1 MTPRRQTGIA
11 LITAVITAALV
22 AALAAWIAWRQQL
35 WFFQLENQLDQGQA
49 RVIAYSGVQ
58 LARFTLRDDARNNQ
72 VDHLGEPWNVP
83 IPAIP
88 VEQGKVGGRLL
99 EQQGRFNLN
108 NLVSNGLANENEVAA
123 CRRLFE
129 LVGVSPQHV
138 DALVDWL
145 DADGEARP
153 GGAEDAVYLALPQ
166 PYRAANQPLT
176 DLASLV
182 RIQGFDAGTIE
193 RITPF
198 VAVLPPQT
206 PINVNFASPE
216 VIAAV
221 VPALTLAEGQA
232 VVSRRAGHHFGS
244 VAEFVAALPE
254 RARGQLRFE
263 ALTVQSRYFISEVD
277 AQFGRVTV
285 RYAALL
291 ERNGPDFPK
300 LIWMRRR

>member
-1 MTPRRQTGIA
+1 MRRKQAGIA

-49 RVIAYSGVQ
+49 RAIAYSGVQ

-108 NLVSNGLANENEVAA
+108 NLISNGVASDNDIAA

-129 LVGVSPQHV
+129 LAGVPPQRV

-145 DADGEARP
+145 DADGETRP
-153 GGAEDAVYLALPQ
+153 GGAEDAAYLALPQ

-182 RIQGFDAGTIE
+182 RVQGFDAETIA
-193 RITPF
+193 RLTPF
-198 VAVLPPQT
+198 VSVLPPQT
-206 PINVNFASPE
+206 PINVNFAPPE
-216 VIAAV
+216 VIAAI
-221 VPALTLAEGQA
+221 VPELALAEAQA
-232 VVSRRAGHHFGS
+232 VVSRRAGRHFAS
-244 VAEFVAALPE
+244 VGEFIAALPE
-254 RARGQLRFE
+254 RVRGQLRPE

-291 ERNGPDFPK
+291 ERNGPDFPR
-300 LIWMRRR
+300 LLWMRRR

>member
-1 MTPRRQTGIA
+1 MRRQAGIA

-35 WFFQLENQLDQGQA
+35 WFFQLENQLDQSQA
-49 RVIAYSGVQ
+49 RAIAYAGVQ

-108 NLVSNGLANENEVAA
+108 NLVVNGLANDNEIAT
-123 CRRLFE
+123 CRRVFE
-129 LVGVSPQHV
+129 FVGVSPQRV

-145 DADGEARP
+145 DADSETRP
-153 GGAEDAVYLALPQ
+153 GGAEDADYLAMPQ
-166 PYRAANQPLT
+166 PYRAANRPLT
-176 DLASLV
+176 DLASLT
-182 RIQGFDAGTIE
+182 RIRGFDADTVA
-193 RITPF
+193 RLAPF
-198 VAVLPPQT
+198 VTVLPQLT
-206 PINVNFASPE
+206 PIDVNFASPE

-221 VPALTLAEGQA
+221 VPELTLSDAQA
-232 VVSRRAGHHFGS
+232 VVSRRAGRPFATTAQFAD
-244 VAEFVAALPE
+244 VLPE
-254 RARGQLRFE
+254 RVRNKVRFE
-263 ALTVQSRYFISEVD
+263 ALSVQSRYFISEVD
-277 AQFGRVTV
+277 ARFGRVTV

-291 ERNGPDFPK
+291 ERNGPDFPR
-300 LIWMRRR
+300 LIWMRQR